1 MTAPPPTAAPKLNG
15 NGKGVI
21 VKQTMSSLYCD
32 PGDEALHKVID
43 THFDGY
49 EWVLLKSYDNTDP
62 TENLTDTYSMS
73 TDRYITSGSDV
84 NKQWDFVSEVNGL
97 SIKYDDTSKTFND
110 YETKS
115 QSHYNVNIKV
125 APSSKLYLYQKRYK
139 FTAKVWF
146 ILDAWGSL
154 WTVGNWKSSGVAEK
168 TGTYYVDSKEHYTQS
183 SPLTGTKDLSVTQG
197 TVEKTQTNIKQF
209 QDCTRKCQDY
219 LHNRGV

>member
-1 MTAPPPTAAPKLNG
+1 MTAPPPKDAPKLKG
-15 NGKGVI
+15 DGQGVI

-49 EWVLLKSYDNTDP
+49 EWVLVKTYDNTTKD
-62 TENLTDTYSMS
+62 ESLTDTYHMN
-73 TDRYITSGSDV
+73 TERKITSGSNV

-97 SIKYDDTSKTFND
+97 EIKYDSTTKTFVD
-110 YETKS
+110 DETKDS
-115 QSHYNVNIKV
+115 TRANVEVKV
-125 APSSKLYLYQKRYK
+125 AAKSKIYLYQKRYK

-168 TGTYYVDSKEHYTQS
+168 TGTYYVDSNEH
-183 SPLTGTKDLSVTQG
+183 LTHGSELSDTKTLSVTQG
-197 TVEKTQTNIKQF
+197 KVEKTQKNIKQF

-219 LHNRGV
+219 LHTRGV